1 MSVVL
6 LNHCRRYILLL
17 SVACLCV
24 LLGRSS
30 YTAGA
35 ESLIRRTRAHRLD
48 LY

>member
-17 SVACLCV
+17 TVICLCV

-35 ESLIRRTRAHRLD
+35 ESPIRRTRAHRLD
-48 LY
+48 LF